1 VKKEMNKGNESMGGE
16 ERGLRELRVNNII
29 FFPTIFVE
37 FFNIYLCSL
46 IIYQV

>member
-1 VKKEMNKGNESMGGE
+1 MNKGNESMGGE
-16 ERGLRELRVNNII
+16 ERGLRELRANKNII

-37 FFNIYLCSL
+37 IFNIYLCSL